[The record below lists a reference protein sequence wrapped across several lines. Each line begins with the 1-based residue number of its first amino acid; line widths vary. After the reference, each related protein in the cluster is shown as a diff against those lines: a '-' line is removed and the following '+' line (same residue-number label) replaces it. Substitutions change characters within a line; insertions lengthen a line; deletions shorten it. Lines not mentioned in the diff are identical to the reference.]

1 MIEQFKD
8 TEVRNTGVIYSSVLD
23 QIKGLYE
30 FDPEQAGELAISAI
44 ELILTGDISSDDVNI
59 RVMLAPIKKLTEVN
73 VNKYDN
79 KVENQ
84 KHKKIV
90 EMKLDVIADL
100 WNKGYKQREIGER
113 VGLSQ
118 QVISYRIDVIKKK
131 YPELLTAEPENF
143 TKIQENSTKVCTNLQ
158 ENSTKIQTTH
168 KNTKKQNFVQT
179 CTNLYKD
186 ENFVQKNLENSSESE
201 QEQPSEEASKWT
213 FEF

>member
-158 ENSTKIQTTH
+158 ENSTKIQITH

-179 CTNLYKD
+179 CTKS
-186 ENFVQKNLENSSESE
+186 ENFVQKNLENSNESE
-201 QEQPSEEASKWT
+201 REQPSEEASKWA

>member
-158 ENSTKIQTTH
+158 ENSTKIQTTY

-179 CTNLYKD
+179 CTKS
-186 ENFVQKNLENSSESE
+186 ENFVQKNLENSNESE
-201 QEQPSEEASKWT
+201 REQPSEEASKWA

>member
-179 CTNLYKD
+179 CTKS

-201 QEQPSEEASKWT
+201 REQLSEEASKWA

>member
-179 CTNLYKD
+179 CTNLYKN

-201 QEQPSEEASKWT
+201 REQPSEEASKWA

>member
-179 CTNLYKD
+179 CTKS
-186 ENFVQKNLENSSESE
+186 ENFVQKNFENSNESE
-201 QEQPSEEASKWT
+201 REQPSEEASKWA

>member
-1 MIEQFKD
+1 MIEQFKN

-143 TKIQENSTKVCTNLQ
+143 TKIQENSTKLCTNLQ

-179 CTNLYKD
+179 CTKS
-186 ENFVQKNLENSSESE
+186 ENFVQKNLENSNESE
-201 QEQPSEEASKWT
+201 REQPSEEASKWA

>member
-8 TEVRNTGVIYSSVLD
+8 TEVRNTGVIYSSVLE

-44 ELILTGDISSDDVNI
+44 ELILTGDISSDDINI
-59 RVMLAPIKKLTEVN
+59 RIMLAPIKKLTEVN

-113 VGLSQ
+113 MGLSQ
-118 QVISYRIDVIKKK
+118 QVISYRIDIIKKK

-143 TKIQENSTKVCTNLQ
+143 TKIQENSTKFCTNLQ

-179 CTNLYKD
+179 CTNLYKN

-201 QEQPSEEASKWT
+201 QEQPLEEASKWT

>member
-179 CTNLYKD
+179 CTKS
-186 ENFVQKNLENSSESE
+186 ENFVQKNLENSNESE
-201 QEQPSEEASKWT
+201 REQPSEEASKWA

>member
-23 QIKGLYE
+23 QIMGLYE

-143 TKIQENSTKVCTNLQ
+143 TKIQENSTKV
-158 ENSTKIQTTH
+158 
-168 KNTKKQNFVQT
+168 
-179 CTNLYKD
+179 
-186 ENFVQKNLENSSESE
+186 
-201 QEQPSEEASKWT
+201 
-213 FEF
+213 

>member
-158 ENSTKIQTTH
+158 ENSTKIQITH

-179 CTNLYKD
+179 CTKE
-186 ENFVQKNLENSSESE
+186 ENFVQKSDEESVE
-201 QEQPSEEASKWT
+201 PERKLTPEEARQAA
-213 FEF
+213 FNF

>member
-8 TEVRNTGVIYSSVLD
+8 TEVRNTGVIYSSVLE

-179 CTNLYKD
+179 CTNLYKN

>member
-201 QEQPSEEASKWT
+201 REQPSEEASKWA

>member
-131 YPELLTAEPENF
+131 YPELLTVEPENF

-179 CTNLYKD
+179 CTKS
-186 ENFVQKNLENSSESE
+186 ENFVQKKLENSNESE
-201 QEQPSEEASKWT
+201 REQLSEEASKWA

>member
-1 MIEQFKD
+1 MIEQFKN

-179 CTNLYKD
+179 CTKS
-186 ENFVQKNLENSSESE
+186 ENFVQKNLENSNESE
-201 QEQPSEEASKWT
+201 REQPSEEASKWA

>member
-143 TKIQENSTKVCTNLQ
+143 TKIQENSTK
-158 ENSTKIQTTH
+158 IQTTH

-179 CTNLYKD
+179 CTNLYKH

-201 QEQPSEEASKWT
+201 REQPSEEASKWA

>member
-179 CTNLYKD
+179 CTSLYKN

-201 QEQPSEEASKWT
+201 REQPSEEASKWA

>member
-1 MIEQFKD
+1 
-8 TEVRNTGVIYSSVLD
+8 
-23 QIKGLYE
+23 
-30 FDPEQAGELAISAI
+30 
-44 ELILTGDISSDDVNI
+44 
-59 RVMLAPIKKLTEVN
+59 
-73 VNKYDN
+73 
-79 KVENQ
+79 
-84 KHKKIV
+84 
-90 EMKLDVIADL
+90 MKLDVIADL

-158 ENSTKIQTTH
+158 ENSTKIQITH

-201 QEQPSEEASKWT
+201 REQPSEEASKWA

>member
-113 VGLSQ
+113 MGLSQ
-118 QVISYRIDVIKKK
+118 QVISYRIDIIKKK

-143 TKIQENSTKVCTNLQ
+143 TKIQENSTKFCTNLQ

-179 CTNLYKD
+179 CTNLYKN

>member
-90 EMKLDVIADL
+90 EMKLDIIADL

-131 YPELLTAEPENF
+131 YPELLTVEPENF

-179 CTNLYKD
+179 CTNLYKN

-201 QEQPSEEASKWT
+201 REQPSEEASKWA

>member
-179 CTNLYKD
+179 CTKS
-186 ENFVQKNLENSSESE
+186 ENFVQKKLENSNESE
-201 QEQPSEEASKWT
+201 REQPSEEASKWA

>member
-131 YPELLTAEPENF
+131 YPELLTAEPENS

-179 CTNLYKD
+179 CTNLYKN

-201 QEQPSEEASKWT
+201 REQPSEEASKWT

>member
-131 YPELLTAEPENF
+131 YPELLTAEPENL

-201 QEQPSEEASKWT
+201 REQPSEEASKWT